1 MQPISQEE
9 KEYLQQYD
17 IAKYDRPSIAADIA
31 IFTILDDE
39 TSGTI
44 RDRENYRRRPATR
57 LKILLIQRNAHPC
70 RREWALPGGFCRRGE
85 EIIDAARRELAE
97 ETQIQNARL
106 QLAGI
111 FSQEGRDPRGWVIS
125 HTHLALVDGNKCRL
139 KAGSDARDARWFEV
153 ALTQDAPAGGGT
165 APENEAQASGVQTTS
180 YRLTLTNNETAA
192 PLTLQAK
199 IREEKTLASF
209 QIKTAYAIEET
220 NGLAFDHAKL
230 ITYAL
235 LRLRRQAETDGRI
248 VFDLMPEAFTL
259 TGLQNACEIILGKK
273 LLAANFRRK
282 MAPYVTETDRQVGG
296 AGHRPAKLFT
306 RTLQSIY
313 PE

>member
-1 MQPISQEE
+1 M
-9 KEYLQQYD
+9 
-17 IAKYDRPSIAADIA
+17 
-31 IFTILDDE
+31 
-39 TSGTI
+39 
-44 RDRENYRRRPATR
+44 
-57 LKILLIQRNAHPC
+57 
-70 RREWALPGGFCRRGE
+70 GF
-85 EIIDAARRELAE
+85 AE